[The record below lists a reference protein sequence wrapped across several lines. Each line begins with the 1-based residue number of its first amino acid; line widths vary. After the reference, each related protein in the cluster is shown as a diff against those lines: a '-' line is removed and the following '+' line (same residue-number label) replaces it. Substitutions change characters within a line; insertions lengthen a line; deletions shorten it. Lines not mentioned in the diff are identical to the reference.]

1 MQIRNQH
8 APLSHSCSQPF
19 LNSSLDQADSAQ
31 RQLSSSLSKLNRGE
45 EQSVMSFHEQVAN
58 SALAKLPGSLQ
69 QVEETGNVNVSGI
82 NVRIQVGATNAGGA
96 SGANRKLSL
105 QQVRF

>member
-1 MQIRNQH
+1 M
-8 APLSHSCSQPF
+8 
-19 LNSSLDQADSAQ
+19 
-31 RQLSSSLSKLNRGE
+31 
-45 EQSVMSFHEQVAN
+45 MSFHEQVAN

-69 QVEETGNVNVSGI
+69 QVEEAGNVNVSGI